1 MPRKIQLRRMVLRL
15 ALAALGLSASITS
28 AYADYVAASGGT
40 VTTYRAG
47 ANVVTVH
54 KFTSSGTFTVTAGGD
69 VQYLIVGGGGGG
81 GGGTGGGGGAGGFLT
96 GTTNVTGSA
105 TEYTVTVGA
114 GGGGG
119 AGFGDPEGWGSNG
132 SNSVFGLLTADG
144 GGGGAPNAFNGS
156 PSGNAGGS
164 GGGASWGEFGGAG
177 GAATSG
183 QGNAGGAC
191 LAWGGPYVAGGGG
204 GAGSAGTDGN
214 LQDPGAAGGA
224 GLSNSI
230 TGTSKSYAGGGGGGA
245 YDSTGGTGGTGG
257 GGNGG
262 NGGGGA
268 ISGTANTGSG
278 GGGQGGNNGAAAG
291 SGGSGIVIISY
302 VSGSMDPNAPSSSG
316 ATLTVLEDT
325 ATALA
330 AGDFGYSDP
339 NSSPLAAVQ
348 ITSLPALGTLKSNG
362 TTVVSGDLPL
372 TVAAAN
378 IGNLSYQSAVPTYG
392 DGAAYTTIE
401 IKVKNESNLW
411 SFPAVM
417 TVNVTPDIIVS
428 NGSFELPNPPT
439 VSPGG
444 PWGNLDLDWTMS
456 MNDYA
461 RRSDQPCPGGDT
473 WVLNLCDPD
482 AWLQQN
488 LGATVNA
495 GDTLSVTFSAM
506 SDDLYNSPNH
516 AGQVK
521 VAFLVDDGSN
531 PVQEYSKIVD
541 LSTPPA
547 NTWETYSVTNTIGN
561 AGNLTLKF
569 SHINIAS
576 MGDRITSWG
585 ANWGPGEIGRVAL
598 DLISDV
604 TVTAGTLDPNA
615 PSSTGA
621 TLTVDEDVET
631 ALSADNFGYS
641 DPNSVP
647 LAAVQITALPLLG
660 TLKSNGT
667 AVVSGELPLTVAVAN
682 ITNLTY
688 QSALYGYGTPYT
700 TIEIKVQNTTGLW
713 SLPAVMTVNVT
724 HVNHAPTSSDS
735 SVLMRTNS
743 VKTFAAGDFPFS
755 DVDTG
760 DTLQAIKVT
769 SLSTN
774 GTLKLG
780 VSPISVDDVIP
791 VASIGTLTYTPNPGY
806 TGPDSFKFQVRDA
819 TLFSADA
826 TMAITVTT
834 DILVQNGSFETHGGA
849 GAATYWWS
857 IGSPWTS
864 PYVGDYPFYQELDLR
879 GFDQYAFSSG
889 ADGFFAAN
897 MDADN
902 YKSYNQDLLTTV
914 NAGDTLSVTFYGGK
928 PKPAGGTGGVFTAT
942 FVVDTTEY
950 TSTNIDTTL
959 QAPDTWQ
966 SYTFTTV
973 ITNTGNLS
981 LAFRAVTNGA
991 WLDNVS
997 NVSVTPGLIVT
1008 GLPAPDWLTA
1018 QALNARVFL
1027 SWASVSGADSYLLS
1041 RSSASN
1047 DIPNAT
1053 NFPAATTTYLDTGLT
1068 NGTEYWYAVT
1078 ATNAS
1083 GPGAMSGWVSAMPV
1097 APTAPSFLPGSGIT
1111 TVDPL
1116 TGHAT
1121 LAFGVTSNWN
1131 YRIVYK
1137 DDLLTGAWLPV
1148 QPPLE
1153 GWHTA
1158 TNSGTMTLTDTNTA
1172 GGVTQRFYRIE
1183 IQ

>member
-1 MPRKIQLRRMVLRL
+1 MPRKIQLRRMALGL
-15 ALAALGLSASITS
+15 ALAVLGLGAAITS
-28 AYADYVAASGGT
+28 AHAQYVAATGGT
-40 VTTYRAG
+40 VTTHRDG
-47 ANVVTVH
+47 ANVVSVH
-54 KFTSSGTFTVTAGGD
+54 TFTSSGTFTVTAGGD
-69 VQYLIVGGGGGG
+69 VQYLVVGGGGGG
-81 GGGTGGGGGAGGFLT
+81 GGSTGGGGGAGGFLT
-96 GTTNVTGSA
+96 GTTTVTGSG
-105 TEYTVTVGA
+105 EYTVTVGA
-114 GGGGG
+114 GGAGG
-119 AGFGDPEGWGSNG
+119 AGNGDPSGWGSNG
-132 SNSVFGLLTADG
+132 GDSVFGSLTAVG
-144 GGGGAPNAFNGS
+144 GGGGAPNTDSGS
-156 PSGNAGGS
+156 PSGNTGGS
-164 GGGASWGEFGGAG
+164 GGGASFGSDG
-177 GAATSG
+177 GTNAPGTSG

-191 LAWGGPYVAGGGG
+191 PTWGWAWAAGGGG
-204 GAGSAGTDGN
+204 GAGAPGVDGN
-214 LQDPGAAGGA
+214 RQNSGADGGA
-224 GLSNSI
+224 GLSSTI
-230 TGTSKSYAGGGGGGA
+230 SGTSKLYAGGGGGGS
-245 YDSTGGTGGTGG
+245 YQDTGGRGGTGG
-257 GGNGG
+257 GGYGASG
-262 NGGGGA
+262 NSGA
-268 ISGTANTGSG
+268 QSGTANTGGG

-302 VSGSMDPNAPSSSG
+302 VSGVSQTPYSSDAS
-316 ATLTVLEDT
+316 LTVHQGVEV
-325 ATALA
+325 ALSA
-330 AGDFGYSDP
+330 DNFAYSDP
-339 NSSPLAAVQ
+339 NSSALTAVQ
-348 ITSLPALGTLKSNG
+348 ITSLPELGTLKLSG
-362 TTVVSGDLPL
+362 TPVSIGDLPL

-378 IGNLSYQSAVPTYG
+378 IGNLTYQSASPIYG
-392 DGAAYTTIE
+392 SGAAYATIGIMVE
-401 IKVKNESNLW
+401 NANSLW
-411 SFPAVM
+411 SDAAVM
-417 TVNVTPDIIVS
+417 TVNVTPDILVS
-428 NGSFELPNPPT
+428 NGSFEITNPGDQTWTDGNWMFIPSPWTANMNNWGRLKISSAPAGVPPT
-439 VSPGG
+439 TDGG
-444 PWGNLDLDWTMS
+444 TWIANMTDSGNDVLTQDLGS
-456 MNDYA
+456 YSFN
-461 RRSDQPCPGGDT
+461 
-473 WVLNLCDPD
+473 V
-482 AWLQQN
+482 
-488 LGATVNA
+488 
-495 GDTLSVTFSAM
+495 GDTLSVTFYVLRDSYGSGVLQA
-506 SDDLYNSPNH
+506 S
-516 AGQVK
+516 
-521 VAFLVDDGSN
+521 FLVGGTR
-531 PVQEYSKIVD
+531 YSQTFD
-541 LSTPPA
+541 TSTQTV
-547 NTWETYSVTNTIGN
+547 NTWVPLTLTQTIGAAVTAADLQLQFAN
-561 AGNLTLKF
+561 VSDRAG
-569 SHINIAS
+569 
-576 MGDRITSWG
+576 W
-585 ANWGPGEIGRVAL
+585 L
-598 DLISDV
+598 DNVSDV
-604 TVTAGTLDPNA
+604 TVTPGSLNPDA
-615 PSSTGA
+615 PLITDA

-700 TIEIKVQNTTGLW
+700 TIEIKVQNTNNLW

-735 SVLMRTNS
+735 SVLMRINT
-743 VKTFAAGDFPFS
+743 VKTFAATDFQFS

-849 GAATYWWS
+849 NGATYWWS

-864 PYVGDYPFYQELDLR
+864 PYVGDYPMYQELDLR
-879 GFDQYAFSSG
+879 GFDQYAFSSA
-889 ADGFFAAN
+889 ADGFYAAN
-897 MDADN
+897 MDTG
-902 YKSYNQDLLTTV
+902 YISYTQDLLTTV
-914 NAGDTLSVTFYGGK
+914 TNGDTLSVTFYGGK

-1027 SWASVSGADSYLLS
+1027 SWASVSGADGYLLS

-1083 GPGAMSGWVSAMPV
+1083 GPGAMSGWVSAVPV
-1097 APTAPSFLPGSGIT
+1097 APTAPSFVPGRGISSVNSGAGATIT
-1111 TVDPL
+1111 FNV
-1116 TGHAT
+1116 
-1121 LAFGVTSNWN
+1121 VSNWN

-1137 DDLLTGAWLPV
+1137 DDLLTGDWLPV
-1148 QPPLE
+1148 QPPIE

-1158 TNSGTMTLTDTNTA
+1158 TNTGTMTLTDTNTA